1 MSKFRSPGHTK
12 ALVSSAVAGQRRIVS
27 VRDRPGINAAARLAV
42 GGLSHQA

>member
-27 VRDRPGINAAARLAV
+27 VRDRPGINAAARLAA